1 MTAAYGKWQ
10 WGKGTYSAP
19 IDLAGA
25 LAPTMTFSATMAFPN
40 MLSGD
45 MPVAVSIGSALLSE
59 LINLTGGL
67 VPQIALSGPYLGTS
81 LTLAG
86 DLPIAVDMAA
96 QMLSGPQW
104 APIEPCAPVDW
115 EEAVLCNG

>member
-25 LAPTMTFSATMAFPN
+25 LAPAMTFSATMAFPN

-59 LINLTGGL
+59 FINLTGGL
-67 VPQIALSGPYLGTS
+67 VPQIALSGYLGTD
-81 LTLAG
+81 LTLVG
-86 DLPIAVDMAA
+86 DLPITVAIAA

-104 APIEPCAPVDW
+104 ASIEPCAPVDW